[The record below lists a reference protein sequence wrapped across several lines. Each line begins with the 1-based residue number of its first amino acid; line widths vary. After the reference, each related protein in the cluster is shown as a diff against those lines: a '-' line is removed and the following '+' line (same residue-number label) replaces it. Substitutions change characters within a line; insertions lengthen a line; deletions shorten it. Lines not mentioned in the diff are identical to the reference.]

1 MKRGEIL
8 VLYLMI
14 SLLILPIISANIF
27 SDFWKDFRAR
37 ITGEATTG
45 TTSLNI
51 TVGNTAPTIPFV
63 LAVSSQNPLESGYR
77 SVLLNF
83 SVNDTDGSTN
93 INLSSARA
101 RFNRTG
107 ESNRDNF
114 TCANIGSGG
123 NGQMFTCNVSM
134 YYYDEIG
141 VWTINVSARDNSEAG
156 AANST
161 TNFTFNLLTAMVL
174 SPSALTWP
182 SPINLTNTNITATNN
197 PIIINNTGNS
207 GNGTINL
214 TAYNLRGET
223 TTTQF
228 IFANNFTI
236 GNVTDGCGA
245 GINASTMVNATSKQL
260 NGTNFTKGNNSL
272 NFVNQTSGQEQIF
285 YCLRGVPQEI
295 SAQSYSSSFYGSW
308 VVEVIV

>member
-8 VLYLMI
+8 VLCLVVA
-14 SLLILPIISANIF
+14 LLIAPTISANIF

-45 TTSLNI
+45 TASLNL
-51 TVGNTAPTIPFV
+51 TVGNTAPTISFV
-63 LAVSSQNPLESGYR
+63 LAVSAQNPLESGYR

-83 SVNDTDGSTN
+83 TVNDTDGSSN
-93 INLSSARA
+93 VNLSSARA

-123 NGQMFTCNVSM
+123 TGQTFTCNVSM
-134 YYYDEIG
+134 YYFDELG
-141 VWTINVSARDNSEAG
+141 VWTINVSARDNEA
-156 AANST
+156 ASIENST
-161 TNFTFNLLTAMVL
+161 SNFTFNLLTAMVI
-174 SPSALTWP
+174 SPTALTWP
-182 SPINLTNTNITATNN
+182 TLNLTATNFSSN
-197 PIIINNTGNS
+197 NDPVLINNTGNS
-207 GNGTINL
+207 ANGTINQ

-228 IFANNFTI
+228 IFAGNFTT

-245 GINASTMVNATSKQL
+245 GINTSIMANATSKQL
-260 NGTNFTKGNNSL
+260 NGTNFSKGNNSL
-272 NFVNQTSGQEQIF
+272 SYVNQTSGQEQIF
-285 YCLRGVPQEI
+285 YCLRGVPQDVTG
-295 SAQSYSSSFYGSW
+295 QSYSSSFYGSW
-308 VVEVIV
+308 VVEIIV